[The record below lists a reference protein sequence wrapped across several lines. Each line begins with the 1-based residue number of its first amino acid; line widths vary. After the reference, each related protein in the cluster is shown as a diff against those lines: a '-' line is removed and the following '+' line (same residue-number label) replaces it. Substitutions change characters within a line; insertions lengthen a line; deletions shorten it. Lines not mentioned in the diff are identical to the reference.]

1 MVFLAWIIQ
10 GYENEHGSSAN
21 RAEELITSVLRR
33 LNDDTALMRQ
43 VTPWLEGDIRPNK
56 TEQRSRITGVKP
68 HAGMSSRVKGV

>member
-33 LNDDTALMRQ
+33 LNNATALLTP
-43 VTPWLEGDIRPNK
+43 VTARLEGHSRSNQ